1 MAINRSS
8 ATMIAELTKW
18 KLSLAVAF
26 SSVTGYLIFAAGLDR
41 GLPLVAAGVFLLSSG
56 ASALNQYTER
66 RSDALMPR
74 TAGRPL
80 PSGRMTTLSAIG
92 VATVLLV
99 SGCLLLGF
107 SGRLPFLLGL
117 VNVLLYNVI
126 YTGLKKR
133 TTLAIVPGALVG
145 AIPPVIGYTAAGGD
159 ATDTVIMLFALFM
172 FLWQMP
178 HFWLLLVRYG
188 SEYEK
193 AGIKTLYGTMDGVKI
208 KRLVFIWVVT
218 SSLALW
224 ILVGLLIPL
233 PAVANAML
241 LILNIAFIFLFG
253 KIISLPE
260 SEKRSK
266 HAFIL
271 LNSFS
276 IVVMVILM
284 AVFNL

>member
-1 MAINRSS
+1 MV
-8 ATMIAELTKW
+8 AELTKW

-26 SSVTGYLIFAAGLDR
+26 SSVTGYLIYSGGADSGLTMM
-41 GLPLVAAGVFLLSSG
+41 ATGVFLLSSG

-66 RSDALMPR
+66 GSDALMSR

-80 PSGRMTTLSAIG
+80 PSGRMTTLSAI
-92 VATVLLV
+92 VIATVLLV
-99 SGCLLLGF
+99 SGSLLLGL
-107 SGRLPFLLGL
+107 SGRMPFFLGL
-117 VNVLLYNVI
+117 VNVLLYNAI
-126 YTGLKKR
+126 YTGLKKQ

-145 AIPPVIGYTAAGGD
+145 AIPPVIGYTAAGG
-159 ATDTVIMLFALFM
+159 AVTDTIIMLFALFM

-193 AGIKTLYGTMDGVKI
+193 AGIKTLYSTMDGGKI
-208 KRLVFIWVVT
+208 KRLVFVWIIA

-224 ILVGLLIPL
+224 ILVGIFMPL
-233 PAVANAML
+233 PAVAGALL
-241 LILNIAFIFLFG
+241 LILNVAFIFLFR

-260 SEKRSK
+260 TEKRSK

-271 LNSFS
+271 INSFS
-276 IVVMVILM
+276 IVVMVILI
-284 AVFNL
+284 AVSTII